1 MTSTI
6 HAGLFAAMFGIATV
20 GMTAQTPQPP
30 TQPPPPTQQ
39 TPPPAQQPPAAQ
51 PSTPAPGDIV
61 VIGCL
66 KEAPASAADAAT
78 PVGTSGAVGATPPAA
93 SAAPGPK
100 YILSDATISPSPSPA
115 SETSAATPPPA
126 SASASAAPQ
135 TYRLLAN
142 ASALTPHLGK
152 KLELV
157 GTLET
162 NSSEPGSSAADAS
175 GPALRVKSGKIVA
188 ASCTP

>member
-1 MTSTI
+1 MTFKS
-6 HAGLFAAMFGIATV
+6 HAGLFAAALGIATV
-20 GMTAQTPQPP
+20 GISAQ
-30 TQPPPPTQQ
+30 TQQ
-39 TPPPAQQPPAAQ
+39 TPPPQPPQTQQAQ
-51 PSTPAPGDIV
+51 PSATAPAPGDIT

-78 PVGTSGAVGATPPAA
+78 PVGTSGAAGATPPAA

-100 YILSDATISPSPSPA
+100 YIMSDATMAPASSPSSP
-115 SETSAATPPPA
+115 ETSAATPPA

-135 TYRLLAN
+135 TYRLIAN

-162 NSSEPGSSAADAS
+162 NSSEAGSNAADAS

-188 ASCTP
+188 ASCTE